1 MKTIAAP
8 KQRRDDVID
17 INSGIKPGDIVQL
30 KTGGPK
36 MVVMRIVVHGQH
48 KDREAECYWW
58 AVGLQGWGGVT
69 YRGNIPWGKI
79 FPLPGLVKVEKN
91 GKVRR

>member
-17 INSGIKPGDIVQL
+17 INSGIKPGDIVSL

-48 KDREAECYWW
+48 KDREAECCGLWVFK
-58 AVGLQGWGGVT
+58 VGEAYATNVT
-69 YRGNIPWGKI
+69 SHGERCSRCLDW
-79 FPLPGLVKVEKN
+79 
-91 GKVRR
+91 